1 MAGEERRQETR
12 HRIIKERITAEEMT
26 VQMAGEER
34 RQEILKYIEESEK
47 PVSGQKL
54 AEIFHV
60 SRQVIVQDIALLRAG
75 DREILSTNRGYVYKD
90 EKKAV
95 RIFRVFHSDE
105 QIEEELNIIVDWG
118 GRAADVFVEHE
129 VYGEL
134 RAALNISSRMQVR
147 KFLEEIR
154 SGKSRPLTSLT
165 SGYHC
170 HTVYADSE
178 EILDRIQDS
187 LKKAGILS
195 V

>member
-1 MAGEERRQETR
+1 MQIAGEERRQ
-12 HRIIKERITAEEMT
+12 K
-26 VQMAGEER
+26 
-34 RQEILKYIEESEK
+34 ILKYIEQSES

-54 AEIFHV
+54 AELFHV

-75 DREILSTNRGYVYKD
+75 DREILSTNRGYVCKD

-95 RIFRVFHSDE
+95 RIFRVFHTDE

-118 GRAADVFVEHE
+118 GRASDVFVEHE

-147 KFLEEIR
+147 KFLEEIH

-165 SGYHC
+165 SGHHC

-178 EILDRIQDS
+178 ETLDRIQES
-187 LKKAGILS
+187 LKEAGILS
-195 V
+195 E

>member
-1 MAGEERRQETR
+1 MCAKT
-12 HRIIKERITAEEMT
+12 K
-26 VQMAGEER
+26 
-34 RQEILKYIEESEK
+34 
-47 PVSGQKL
+47 
-54 AEIFHV
+54 
-60 SRQVIVQDIALLRAG
+60 
-75 DREILSTNRGYVYKD
+75 
-90 EKKAV
+90 KKAV
-95 RIFRVFHSDE
+95 RIFRVFHTDE

-165 SGYHC
+165 SGHHC

-178 EILDRIQDS
+178 EILDRIEES
-187 LKKAGILS
+187 LKEAGILFG
-195 V
+195 

>member
-1 MAGEERRQETR
+1 
-12 HRIIKERITAEEMT
+12 
-26 VQMAGEER
+26 MAGEER
-34 RQEILKYIEESEK
+34 RQEILKYIEQSEN

-75 DREILSTNRGYVYKD
+75 DREILSTNRGYVCKD

-95 RIFRVFHSDE
+95 RIFRVFHTDE

-118 GRAADVFVEHE
+118 GKAADVFVEHK

-147 KFLEEIR
+147 KFLEEIH

-165 SGYHC
+165 SGHHC

-178 EILDRIQDS
+178 EILDRIQES
-187 LKKAGILS
+187 LKEAGILS
-195 V
+195 A